1 MAEQYFM
8 GLDGFI
14 WFVGVVENRNDP
26 AELGRV
32 QVRCLGYHTEDLTLI
47 PTKDLPWAHVMHPV
61 TDPSMQGLGNTPSF
75 LVEGSWVVGFFR
87 DAREKQQPIIMGTLP
102 GYPEE
107 LPDTKL
113 GFNDPTNTYPAEK
126 RIYSDH
132 GLKESDVSRLA
143 RGEDSETHAA
153 LKLRRELKLDKDGK
167 EIEIPIAIKPY
178 IPKVSDNTT
187 AETRNTWKEPDPKS
201 VTPDDDPYLSAKYPY
216 NHVHESEA
224 GHIHEI
230 DDTPGGERLMQQHST
245 GSFQEIHPDGTK
257 VVKVVGDN
265 YEIIAGKSSILVVG
279 DANIT
284 YTGDVRQL
292 IKKNKKG
299 EGGNYILEVEGDYT
313 QNIHG
318 EHEVKI
324 GKNRAEQIMGSYAS
338 NIQRAVKVR
347 VGEDV
352 DYIINGKET
361 RKIGGSYDLAVTK
374 HISIASLN
382 SDIDVFSNTEI
393 KIAAGTNFS
402 LFAGEILG
410 LKSVK
415 AMNIVTEADGLNI
428 TSTGAVTEIFSSTLS
443 TTVTSGVSQVF
454 GGTLGTTV
462 TGAVSETFSSGQ
474 TTDITGTLDIDA
486 TVAINLN

>member
-47 PTKDLPWAHVMHPV
+47 PTADLPWAHVMHPV
-61 TDPSMQGLGNTPSF
+61 TDPSMQGLGSTPSF

-102 GYPEE
+102 GYPED
-107 LPDTKL
+107 LPDTKY
-113 GFNDPTNTYPAEK
+113 GFNDPTNTYPSEE
-126 RIYSDH
+126 RIYSNH
-132 GLKESDVSRLA
+132 GIKESDVSRLA

-153 LKLRRELKLDKDGK
+153 LMMRRELRQDKDGK
-167 EIEIPIAIKPY
+167 DIEIPIAIKPH
-178 IPKVSDNTT
+178 IPEVSDNTT
-187 AETRNTWKEPDPKS
+187 LEERTTWIEPNPKS
-201 VTPDDDPYLSAKYPY
+201 VAPDESPYTSAKYPY

-245 GSFQEIHPDGTK
+245 GTFTEIHPDGSK
-257 VVKVVGDN
+257 VVKVIGDN

-279 DANIT
+279 DATIT
-284 YTGDVRQL
+284 YDGNVRELVKGD
-292 IKKNKKG
+292 
-299 EGGNYILEVEGDYT
+299 YALEVEGNYT

-324 GKNRAEQIMGSYAS
+324 GKNRAEQILGNYAF
-338 NIQRAVKVR
+338 NIDRAIKAR

-352 DYIINGKET
+352 DYTIKGNET
-361 RKIGGSYDLAVTK
+361 RSIGGLYDLAVTK
-374 HISIASLN
+374 EVSIGSLT
-382 SDIDVFSNTEI
+382 SDIFAFAETDFQIS
-393 KIAAGTNFS
+393 AASGVVSFK
-402 LFAGEILG
+402 AGDKLDMR
-410 LKSVK
+410 SAK
-415 AMNIVTEADGLNI
+415 AMTIKTEADGLNI
-428 TSTGAVTEIFSSTLS
+428 TSTGAVTETFSSTLT
-443 TTVTSGVSQVF
+443 TTVTA
-454 GGTLGTTV
+454 
-462 TGAVSETFSSGQ
+462 AVSETFSAGQ
-474 TTDITGTLDIDA
+474 TTNITGTLNLDASTEVDIDA
-486 TVAINLN
+486 PTINLN

>member
-1 MAEQYFM
+1 M
-8 GLDGFI
+8 
-14 WFVGVVENRNDP
+14 
-26 AELGRV
+26 
-32 QVRCLGYHTEDLTLI
+32 
-47 PTKDLPWAHVMHPV
+47 
-61 TDPSMQGLGNTPSF
+61 
-75 LVEGSWVVGFFR
+75 
-87 DAREKQQPIIMGTLP
+87 
-102 GYPEE
+102 
-107 LPDTKL
+107 
-113 GFNDPTNTYPAEK
+113 
-126 RIYSDH
+126 
-132 GLKESDVSRLA
+132 
-143 RGEDSETHAA
+143 
-153 LKLRRELKLDKDGK
+153 
-167 EIEIPIAIKPY
+167 
-178 IPKVSDNTT
+178 
-187 AETRNTWKEPDPKS
+187 
-201 VTPDDDPYLSAKYPY
+201 
-216 NHVHESEA
+216 
-224 GHIHEI
+224 
-230 DDTPGGERLMQQHST
+230 
-245 GSFQEIHPDGTK
+245 
-257 VVKVVGDN
+257 
-265 YEIIAGKSSILVVG
+265 
-279 DANIT
+279 
-284 YTGDVRQL
+284 